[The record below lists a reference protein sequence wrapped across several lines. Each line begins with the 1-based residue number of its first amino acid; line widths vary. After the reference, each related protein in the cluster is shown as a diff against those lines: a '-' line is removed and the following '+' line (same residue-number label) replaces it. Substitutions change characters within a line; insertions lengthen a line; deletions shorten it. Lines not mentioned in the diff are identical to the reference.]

1 MFRNRAQEAGQG
13 GAAYARN
20 PNRSLN
26 LVVTPGRW
34 LRARHD
40 PGDVGIVSAG
50 AGGRFGSAPLFRF
63 QPARGLLLLLFLFRA
78 LARSFVLRGS
88 RLLH

>member
-1 MFRNRAQEAGQG
+1 
-13 GAAYARN
+13 
-20 PNRSLN
+20 
-26 LVVTPGRW
+26 

-40 PGDVGIVSAG
+40 PGNVWIVSAG

-63 QPARGLLLLLFLFRA
+63 QPSRGLLLLLFLFRA